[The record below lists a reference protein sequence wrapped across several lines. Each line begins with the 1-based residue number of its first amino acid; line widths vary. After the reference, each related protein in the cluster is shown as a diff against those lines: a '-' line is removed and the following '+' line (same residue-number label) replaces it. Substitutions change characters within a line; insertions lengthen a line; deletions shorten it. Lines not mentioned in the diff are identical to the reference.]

1 MWEQRVLRWDCCGL
15 VASGPLVYAAVTQDA
30 AWGRARMR
38 PAEHIAFADPTKRKA
53 SAHACRICAVQEM
66 DMLITN
72 DQTTEQEAA
81 AFEAAGVE
89 VRRG

>member
-1 MWEQRVLRWDCCGL
+1 MGQGEDL
-15 VASGPLVYAAVTQDA
+15 
-30 AWGRARMR
+30 
-38 PAEHIAFADPTKRKA
+38 PAKQIAFVDHTKRKA
-53 SAHACRICAVQEM
+53 SAHACRICAVHEM

-72 DQTTEQEAA
+72 DQTTEQKPA